1 MNAIL
6 TDDEIS
12 NNKSHGGAV
21 TAKLPNRTSFTKS
34 LSSIAHFPDAHK
46 ASDQL
51 EDNGE
56 SRYNSDTWPT
66 SSMNASNKEGNNSS
80 IKGNNFFLNKGSN
93 EDDELY
99 FSRDFE
105 TLSEKIDYINEKQQ
119 VLTCVS
125 GLLMWSDD
133 DVYDASLA

>member
-1 MNAIL
+1 
-6 TDDEIS
+6 
-12 NNKSHGGAV
+12 
-21 TAKLPNRTSFTKS
+21 
-34 LSSIAHFPDAHK
+34 
-46 ASDQL
+46 
-51 EDNGE
+51 
-56 SRYNSDTWPT
+56 
-66 SSMNASNKEGNNSS
+66 MNASNKEGNNSS

-125 GLLMWSDD
+125 GLLM
-133 DVYDASLA
+133 